1 MRSRQSRRRASDLLR
16 DWASRGS
23 YHFST
28 EELADELG
36 VSLTAARSGLRRL
49 KKKGL
54 VATPYRGFHVA
65 IPAEHQ
71 VLGCLPAEQFV
82 PQLMDRLGIPYYA
95 GLLTAARYHGA
106 AHQQPQV
113 FQVVVPKNRP
123 PIHCGLVKVA
133 FVARRNGAA
142 MPTKRVNTPRG
153 FLRISS
159 PEVTAYDLVGYQAH
173 CGGLENVATVL
184 SELGE
189 SLDSAE
195 LPSLSQ
201 FSPIPWSQRL
211 GFLLDLVG
219 HSSRSTALADFVKN
233 RATETT
239 VLVPG
244 GSEAS
249 ANRNARWKLL
259 VNADLE
265 PDL

>member
-1 MRSRQSRRRASDLLR
+1 M
-16 DWASRGS
+16 
-23 YHFST
+23 
-28 EELADELG
+28 
-36 VSLTAARSGLRRL
+36 
-49 KKKGL
+49 
-54 VATPYRGFHVA
+54 ATPYRGFHVA
-65 IPAEHQ
+65 IPPEHQ
-71 VLGCLPAEQFV
+71 GLGCLPAEQFV

-95 GLLTAARYHGA
+95 GLLTAARHYGA

-113 FQVVVPKNRP
+113 FQVVVPRNRP
-123 PIHCGLVKVA
+123 PTRCGLVRVA

-159 PEVTAYDLVGYQAH
+159 PEATAYDLVGYQAR

-195 LPSLSQ
+195 LSSLSEL
-201 FSPIPWSQRL
+201 SPIPWSQRL

-219 HSSRSTALADFVKN
+219 HSCRSEALADFVKN
-233 RATETT
+233 HATETA
-239 VLVPG
+239 VLAPG
-244 GSEAS
+244 GRTAS
-249 ANRNARWKLL
+249 ANRNTRWKLL
-259 VNADLE
+259 VNTDLE